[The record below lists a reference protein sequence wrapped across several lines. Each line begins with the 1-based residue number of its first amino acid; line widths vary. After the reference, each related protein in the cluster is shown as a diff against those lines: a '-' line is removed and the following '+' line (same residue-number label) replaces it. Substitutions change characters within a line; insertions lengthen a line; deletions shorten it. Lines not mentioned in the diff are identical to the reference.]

1 MTNYLYTINAGEDF
15 NLDLKYTTNYEVI
28 KKEILK
34 VIHDFEENTID
45 CIFYIDNNFH
55 EDYKIYYIT
64 NKIRDSLN
72 NNTNMNI
79 QIHSECSDYYLY
91 FNIINKKITLDIVM
105 FDVPNYYYT
114 IKTIDLDNKKLQEG
128 LI

>member
-45 CIFYIDNNFH
+45 CIFYINNNFH

-79 QIHSECSDYYLY
+79 QIHSECSDYYLN

>member
-15 NLDLKYTTNYEVI
+15 NLDLKYTTNYEII

-79 QIHSECSDYYLY
+79 QIHSECSDYYLN

>member
-79 QIHSECSDYYLY
+79 QIHSECSDYYLN

>member
-1 MTNYLYTINAGEDF
+1 M
-15 NLDLKYTTNYEVI
+15 
-28 KKEILK
+28 
-34 VIHDFEENTID
+34 IHDFEENTID
-45 CIFYIDNNFH
+45 CIFYINNNFH

-79 QIHSECSDYYLY
+79 QIHSECSDYYLN

>member
-1 MTNYLYTINAGEDF
+1 MTNYLYTINAGEEF

-55 EDYKIYYIT
+55 EDYKIYDIT

-79 QIHSECSDYYLY
+79 QIHSECSDYYLN

-105 FDVPNYYYT
+105 FDIPNYYYT

>member
-34 VIHDFEENTID
+34 MIHDFEENTID

-79 QIHSECSDYYLY
+79 QIHSECSDYYLN

-128 LI
+128 LF

>member
-1 MTNYLYTINAGEDF
+1 MTNYLYTINAGEEF

-55 EDYKIYYIT
+55 ENYKIYYIT

-79 QIHSECSDYYLY
+79 QIHSECSDYYLN

>member
-1 MTNYLYTINAGEDF
+1 MTNYLYTINAGEEF

-79 QIHSECSDYYLY
+79 QIHSECSDYYLN

-105 FDVPNYYYT
+105 FDIPNYYYT

>member
-64 NKIRDSLN
+64 NKIRNSLN

-79 QIHSECSDYYLY
+79 QIHSECSDYYLN

>member
-1 MTNYLYTINAGEDF
+1 MTNYLYTINAGEEF

-79 QIHSECSDYYLY
+79 QIHSECSDYYLNI
-91 FNIINKKITLDIVM
+91 NIINKKITLDIVM

>member
-1 MTNYLYTINAGEDF
+1 MTNYLYTINAGEEF

-79 QIHSECSDYYLY
+79 QIHSECSDYYLN

>member
-1 MTNYLYTINAGEDF
+1 MTNYLYTINAGEEF

-79 QIHSECSDYYLY
+79 QIHSECSDYYLN

-105 FDVPNYYYT
+105 FDVPNYCYT

>member
-55 EDYKIYYIT
+55 EDYEIYYIT

-79 QIHSECSDYYLY
+79 QIHSECSDYYLN

>member
-79 QIHSECSDYYLY
+79 QIHSECSDYYLN
-91 FNIINKKITLDIVM
+91 FNIINKKITLDIIM